1 MHHRLIFYSTKKI
14 KTFTYETIRKIN
26 PPTLVQKGVEGAKGL
41 KNLEG
46 IMKGKES

>member
-1 MHHRLIFYSTKKI
+1 MKLSAKHTRLHWC
-14 KTFTYETIRKIN
+14 R
-26 PPTLVQKGVEGAKGL
+26 KGVEGAKGF